1 MTVWGE
7 AVFLLNAVLDYGLL
21 AGAVRLRGGALTRR
35 LFFAALLGGAF
46 ALVSL
51 YPLPL
56 IHGVAGRFFGLL
68 LMTACAYGISLEALR
83 RGVLFLLLSLS
94 LCGIQAVL
102 SELFSWGTV
111 VYQGGVLLMVSWRS
125 LVASA
130 ALLYGVCTA
139 LSGVAQGRR
148 RIYLRTQVTAGGRTM
163 SFRALSDT
171 GNFLRDP
178 LTGKPVVL
186 ADSVVAA
193 SLLGLERE
201 ALRHPAETLPKLASR
216 WPELQPR
223 LIPYSTVG
231 TGRGLLLGIR
241 CQELLVGKQR
251 RHGGI
256 LAFSPEE
263 VSEDGSYHGL
273 AGG

>member
-7 AVFLLNAVLDYGLL
+7 AVFLLNAALDYGLL
-21 AGAVRLRGGALTRR
+21 AGAVRLRGGALTRKV
-35 LFFAALLGGAF
+35 LFAALLGGVF
-46 ALVSL
+46 AVLSL

-56 IHGVAGRFFGLL
+56 VRGTVGRVAGFF

-83 RGVLFLLLSLS
+83 RGALFLLLSLS
-94 LCGIQAVL
+94 LCGIQAAL

-111 VYQGGVLLMVSWRS
+111 LFRGGVLLMVSWRS

-130 ALLYGVCTA
+130 ALLYGVCAA
-139 LSGVAQGRR
+139 LSGAAQGRR
-148 RIYLRTQVTAGGRTM
+148 RLYLRTQVTAGGRTM

-186 ADSVVAA
+186 ADAVIAA
-193 SLLGLERE
+193 SLLGLGRE
-201 ALRHPAETLPKLASR
+201 ALLHPAETLPQLASR
-216 WPELQPR
+216 RPELQPR

-231 TGRGLLLGIR
+231 TGKGLLLGIR

-251 RHGGI
+251 RSGGI

>member
-1 MTVWGE
+1 M
-7 AVFLLNAVLDYGLL
+7 
-21 AGAVRLRGGALTRR
+21 
-35 LFFAALLGGAF
+35 
-46 ALVSL
+46 
-51 YPLPL
+51 
-56 IHGVAGRFFGLL
+56 
-68 LMTACAYGISLEALR
+68 
-83 RGVLFLLLSLS
+83 
-94 LCGIQAVL
+94 
-102 SELFSWGTV
+102 
-111 VYQGGVLLMVSWRS
+111 
-125 LVASA
+125 
-130 ALLYGVCTA
+130 
-139 LSGVAQGRR
+139 
-148 RIYLRTQVTAGGRTM
+148 
-163 SFRALSDT
+163 
-171 GNFLRDP
+171 
-178 LTGKPVVL
+178 L

-193 SLLGLERE
+193 SLLGLER
-201 ALRHPAETLPKLASR
+201 RHCGTLAETLPKLASR